1 MRIFTGKQLDMIAFP
16 MGGIG
21 AGMMCLQG
29 RGSLGSISLRHRP
42 DYRFNPNLFSAVSV
56 KQNGE
61 WVSRVVESPVAD
73 HNVFECAPEGGLG
86 FSTALSYGL
95 PRFTSGDFTARFPF
109 AHLHLVDEHLP
120 IEARITGWS
129 PFIPGQE
136 DDASLPF
143 AALEYTFINTSD
155 RDVEMIYYFASENFL
170 KKDQHAHVRRQP
182 NGFVLI
188 QPPTDQ
194 ALSDEA
200 TFSAQVDLPA
210 CVDACWVR
218 SGWCYDTL
226 TLVWRHISDG
236 CLIDSEY
243 QDDDPRFSPGAT
255 LAVPLHLAPG
265 ESRRVTLRLNWYV
278 PHSGLH
284 AGIPEAMLSTADL
297 DYQPWYASRFSCIDD
312 ATADW
317 AARYGE
323 LRRDTQTFS
332 DALFDSDLPDELLE
346 AVADTLSV
354 LKSPTVL
361 RQKDGRFWAWE
372 GSENTRGSCHG
383 SCTHVWNYQ
392 QALCHLFPRL
402 ERSLRE
408 TEFFVSQNKE
418 GHQNFRSPLP
428 IQVTDDH
435 GFHAASDGQ
444 LGGII
449 KVYRDWRIS
458 GDDGWLKSLFP
469 RVKDSLD
476 YCIRTWDPDRK
487 GVLDQAHHNTY
498 DIEFWG
504 ADGMCT
510 SFYLA
515 ALQAFS
521 LMCDALGEDA
531 SAYREL
537 YRSGRA
543 YMEERLFNG
552 EYFIQELNYRPEDL
566 DYAGG
571 FGMEGGLTPE
581 VKELLAKEGPRYQY
595 GKGCLSDGVLGFWL
609 GEMSGLSHL
618 IDEDMLKTSLKN
630 IFDNNFRADL
640 STHANPQRAGYA
652 VKHDGGLLLCTWPHG
667 GRPMLPFVYCDEV
680 WTGIEYQV
688 AAHLIL
694 KGYVTEGRTILR
706 AIRSRYD
713 GRVRNPF
720 DEYECGHWYARSM
733 AAYGLL
739 QAYTGVRYDAV
750 EKALHVRSCRNSRSF
765 LSTEHG
771 FGTVTVQG
779 EKADVHVLHGTID
792 VQQII
797 FE

>member
-1 MRIFTGKQLDMIAFP
+1 MRIFTDKQLDMIAFP

-21 AGMMCLQG
+21 AGMLCLQG
-29 RGSLGSISLRHRP
+29 RGSLGNVSIRHRP
-42 DYRFNPNLFSAVSV
+42 DYRLNPNLFSAVSV
-56 KQNGE
+56 KQNGQ
-61 WVSRVVESPVAD
+61 WVSRVVEAPVPD

-95 PRFTSGDFTARFPF
+95 PRFSKGSFTARFPF
-109 AHLHLVDEHLP
+109 AHLCLMDEHLP
-120 IEARITGWS
+120 IEARLTGWS

-143 AALEYTFINTSD
+143 AALEYTFTNVSD
-155 RDVEMIYYFASENFL
+155 QEVEMIYYFACENFL
-170 KKDQHAHVRRQP
+170 KKDQQAHVRRQP
-182 NGFVLI
+182 NGFVLV
-188 QPPTDQ
+188 QPPTGKE
-194 ALSDEA
+194 LSDEA
-200 TFSAQVDLPA
+200 AFSVQADTA
-210 CVDACWVR
+210 ASVDACWVR

-226 TLVWRHISDG
+226 SLVWRHIADG
-236 CLIDSEY
+236 CVRDCEY

-255 LAVPLHLAPG
+255 LAVPMLLPPG
-265 ESRRVTLRLNWYV
+265 GSQRVTLRLSWYV
-278 PHSGLH
+278 PHSGLN
-284 AGIPEAMLSTADL
+284 AGIPDALRSTADL
-297 DYQPWYASRFSCIDD
+297 DYQPWYVSRFQTIDE
-312 ATADW
+312 AAADW
-317 AARYGE
+317 AKRYSE
-323 LRRDTQTFS
+323 LRRGTQTFS
-332 DALFDSDLPDELLE
+332 DALLDSDLPQELLE
-346 AVADTLSV
+346 SVADTLCV

-418 GHQNFRSPLP
+418 GHQNFRTPLP
-428 IQVTDDH
+428 IQCTNDH
-435 GFHAASDGQ
+435 GFHAACDGQ
-444 LGGII
+444 LGGVI

-458 GDDGWLKSLFP
+458 GDTDWLRSLFP
-469 RVKDSLD
+469 RVKASLD
-476 YCIRTWDPDRK
+476 YCIRTWDPERK
-487 GVLDQAHHNTY
+487 GVLDQLHHNTY

-504 ADGMCT
+504 ADGMC
-510 SFYLA
+510 SSYYLA
-515 ALQAFS
+515 ALKAFV
-521 LMCDALGEDA
+521 LMSEALGEEA

-537 YRSGRA
+537 YRSGRS
-543 YMEERLFNG
+543 YMEKRLFNG
-552 EYFIQELNYRPEDL
+552 EYFIQELHYNPEDL
-566 DYAGG
+566 EYAGG

-595 GKGCLSDGVLGFWL
+595 GNGCLSDGVVGIWL
-609 GEMSGLSHL
+609 GEMSGLDDL
-618 IDEDMLKTSLKN
+618 IDENMLTTSLKS
-630 IFDNNFRADL
+630 IFDCNFRANL

-652 VKHDGGLLLCTWPHG
+652 LKHEGGLLLCTWPHG
-667 GRPMLPFVYCDEV
+667 NRPTLPFVYCDEV

-688 AAHLIL
+688 ASHLIQ
-694 KGYVTEGRTILR
+694 KGYVSEGLTILR

-733 AAYGLL
+733 AAYALL

-750 EKALHVRSCRNSRSF
+750 DKSLHVRAGRDSRSF
-765 LSTEHG
+765 LSAEHG
-771 FGTVTVQG
+771 FGTVSVHGRQVEVQ
-779 EKADVHVLHGTID
+779 VLHGTID
-792 VQQII
+792 VQQIL